1 MNKYREQLEG
11 TTRLPRIRRI
21 KRLALLLLFLL
32 TLALSASALLTEG
45 AGLKPLYFPLDYVLP
60 LVLILLLVATFT
72 NFVFRTLEI
81 RSSRR
86 DSQRFLIAKHSMQ
99 RALLV
104 IVLCFVLGAV
114 LVLPA
119 TGQIA
124 GNQLRVVRTGQ
135 VTAGAP
141 FTYNFTSSDAFAL
154 SQFVDLVVSVRVGQ
168 PSLRVE
174 VFRLPDEMIVA
185 FGTADGTPPREFSH
199 VIDGEV
205 RTDYR
210 VELVS
215 FNPQPVGFSLTLGRV
230 LMPELTSLVPAV
242 LFAFAAANTMWFLYL
257 RPLREKHKAASIYG
271 VHSAREV
278 DTGERMYLDHYRAAG
293 PKAGAPSAS
302 GPGPGSLAAVTG
314 GEVAE
319 HDVPSAT
326 DAAGLLE
333 EGNELFENGRLE
345 PALVRFDA
353 ALELEP
359 DDVPALLARAATLLR
374 LQRRDE
380 AAGSFQRILEI
391 EERNLQALAGL
402 AEVHEANGRW
412 GDAAATWGRYAT
424 VVPEEPDARLRI
436 ANALLKAKDRPG
448 ARRVLEEARRGFPD
462 DGRIRVRF
470 EEIHIDVPG
479 LLSKALVSSASGR
492 FDEAIALLD
501 RILAQEPENVNALV
515 SRGIAL
521 RRAGRADEALASL
534 DAALQRQPSNTA
546 ALRAKGQVLEAR
558 GAWED
563 ALKVYEAL
571 HDASPRDPEVWAL
584 QATVLEKLGENEAA
598 LAGYQQAIQLDPGNA
613 DYRAKA
619 QELVMSRGSQERFIE
634 ELFRIKGMGPARV
647 RSLLEAGFKT
657 PEAIR
662 KATEEDLAKVSG
674 MTKIVAKDLFRHFQ
688 PEPPP
693 P

>member
-1 MNKYREQLEG
+1 MNKVREQLEG
-11 TTRLPRIRRI
+11 TTRQPRIRRI
-21 KRLALLLLFLL
+21 RRLALLLLFLL
-32 TLALSASALLTEG
+32 TLALSASALLNEG

-72 NFVFRTLEI
+72 NFVFRTIEI

-86 DSQRFLIAKHSMQ
+86 DSQRFLIAKHSMH

-104 IVLCFVLGAV
+104 IVLCIVLGAV
-114 LVLPA
+114 LVFPA

-124 GNQLRVVRTGQ
+124 ENQLRVVRTGQ
-135 VTAGAP
+135 VTAGTP
-141 FTYNFTSSDAFAL
+141 VTFDFTSRDAFAL
-154 SQFVDLVVSVRVGQ
+154 SQAVDLVVSVRVGQ
-168 PSLRVE
+168 PALRVE
-174 VFRLPDEMIVA
+174 VFHLPDGRIVA
-185 FGTADGTPPREFSH
+185 FGDADGSRDFSYP
-199 VIDGEV
+199 IDGDV

-210 VELVS
+210 VELRN
-215 FNPQPVGFSLTLGRV
+215 FNPQPVGYSLTLDRV
-230 LMPELTSLVPAV
+230 LMPELTTLVPTV

-271 VHSAREV
+271 VHTAREV
-278 DTGERMYLDHYRAAG
+278 DAGERTYSDYYRAVG
-293 PKAGAPSAS
+293 PAARAPAAA
-302 GPGPGSLAAVTG
+302 GPGPGTMAAATG
-314 GEVAE
+314 SEVAE

-326 DAAGLLE
+326 DAPGLLE

-359 DDVPALLARAATLLR
+359 DDVPVLLARAATLLR

-380 AAGSFQRILEI
+380 AAGSFQRVLEI

-436 ANALLKAKDRPG
+436 ANALLKAKDRTG

-501 RILAQEPENVNALV
+501 RILVQEPENVNALV

-546 ALRAKGQVLEAR
+546 ALRTKGQVLEAR

-571 HDASPRDPEVWAL
+571 HEASPRDPEVWAL
-584 QATVLEKLGENEAA
+584 QATVMEKLGENEAA

-619 QELVMSRGSQERFIE
+619 QELVMSRGTQERFIE

-662 KATEEDLAKVSG
+662 KATEDDLAKVSG
-674 MTKIVAKDLFRHFQ
+674 MTKVVAKDLFRHFQ